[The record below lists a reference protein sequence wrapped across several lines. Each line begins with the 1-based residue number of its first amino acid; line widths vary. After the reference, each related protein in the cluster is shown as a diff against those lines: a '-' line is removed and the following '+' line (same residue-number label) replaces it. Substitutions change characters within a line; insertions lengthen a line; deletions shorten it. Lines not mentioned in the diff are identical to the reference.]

1 MQTQWIPSY
10 VTLVL
15 PIWEDLLIFISII
28 QVALDLSKEK
38 QSKKNE
44 ALIQLQLDDW
54 VVTWNENQGNVGTD
68 LLEQGLS
75 NSLSSQSLYYQ
86 DYSVVD
92 SEG

>member
-15 PIWEDLLIFISII
+15 PIWEDLLIFISIT

>member
-15 PIWEDLLIFISII
+15 PIWEDLLIFISIT

-68 LLEQGLS
+68 RARARPFQFFKLLVPLLLGLF
-75 NSLSSQSLYYQ
+75 SS
-86 DYSVVD
+86 
-92 SEG
+92 

>member
-15 PIWEDLLIFISII
+15 PIWEDLLIFISIT

-54 VVTWNENQGNVGTD
+54 IVTWNENQGNVGTD

>member
-44 ALIQLQLDDW
+44 ALI
-54 VVTWNENQGNVGTD
+54 
-68 LLEQGLS
+68 
-75 NSLSSQSLYYQ
+75 
-86 DYSVVD
+86 
-92 SEG
+92 